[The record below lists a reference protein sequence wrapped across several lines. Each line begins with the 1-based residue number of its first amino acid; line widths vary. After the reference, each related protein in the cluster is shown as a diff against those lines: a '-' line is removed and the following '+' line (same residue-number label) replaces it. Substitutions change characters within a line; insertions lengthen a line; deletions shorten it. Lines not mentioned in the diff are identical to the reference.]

1 MNLRNDEPSDEAP
14 SEADARAEP
23 KGLRNLRLPT
33 LEIQSNPGWPVQKPD
48 PFRKNRPHKQEG
60 GTDVAG
66 FRNPTETIPGHR
78 MRKDLGQH
86 FLIDGMVLESVLG
99 GADLK
104 AGQRVLEI
112 GPGPGNL
119 TERLSKAVG
128 PGGKVIAIEA
138 DKTLTAALQG
148 KWPNVEVVEGDAV
161 QTDLASFGRFDRIV
175 ANLPYLISGP
185 ITVAFLDLLRD
196 PATRWGQA
204 VLMYQA
210 EFARRLLASAG
221 DDSYGRLSVHVA
233 RWAHTEWV
241 RDVHPEAFDPPPK
254 VDSMVVRLLPHATPP
269 FEVRD
274 EALWRAVV
282 DGSFQQ
288 RRKQMRNTI
297 PPAVAGLGVAR
308 DAALAALEAMDLAS
322 ERPEQVAPATFAQLA
337 NRLAE
342 ARRAD

>member
-1 MNLRNDEPSDEAP
+1 M
-14 SEADARAEP
+14 
-23 KGLRNLRLPT
+23 
-33 LEIQSNPGWPVQKPD
+33 QKPD

-60 GTDVAG
+60 GTEVSG

-86 FLIDGMVLESVLG
+86 FLRDDLVLQSVLG
-99 GADLK
+99 GADLRP
-104 AGQRVLEI
+104 GQRVLEV

-119 TERLSKAVG
+119 TARLGKAVG
-128 PGGKVIAIEA
+128 PKGAVVAIEA
-138 DKTLTAALQG
+138 DRTLAAALQG
-148 KWPNVEVVEGDAV
+148 KWPNVHVIEGDAV
-161 QTDLASFGRFDRIV
+161 QTDLAALGRFDRIV

-210 EFARRLLASAG
+210 EFAQRLLAQAG
-221 DDSYGRLSVHVA
+221 DGSYGRLSVHAA
-233 RWAHTEWV
+233 RWVATEWV

-254 VDSMVVRLLPHATPP
+254 VDSMVIRLLPHATPP

-274 EALWRAVV
+274 EAVWRAVV

-288 RRKQMRNTI
+288 RRKQMHNTV
-297 PPAVAGLGVAR
+297 PAAVAGLGVAKEM
-308 DAALAALEAMDLAS
+308 ALAALQAAGLSS
-322 ERPEQVAPATFAQLA
+322 ERPEQVAPATFAALA

-342 ARRAD
+342 ARRGA

>member
-1 MNLRNDEPSDEAP
+1 M
-14 SEADARAEP
+14 
-23 KGLRNLRLPT
+23 
-33 LEIQSNPGWPVQKPD
+33 QKPD

-86 FLIDGMVLESVLG
+86 FLRDEMVLQSVLG
-99 GADLK
+99 GADLRP
-104 AGQRVLEI
+104 GQRVLEV

-119 TERLSKAVG
+119 TARLSKAVG
-128 PGGKVIAIEA
+128 STGKVVAIEA
-138 DKTLTAALQG
+138 DPTLAAALQG
-148 KWPNVEVVEGDAV
+148 KWANVQVVEGDAV
-161 QTDLASFGRFDRIV
+161 QTNLAQFGAFDRIV

-210 EFARRLLASAG
+210 EFAQRLLAHAG
-221 DDSYGRLSVHVA
+221 DGSYGRLSVHAA
-233 RWAHTEWV
+233 RWVAAEWV

-254 VDSMVVRLLPHATPP
+254 VDSMVIRLLPHATPP
-269 FEVRD
+269 FEVKD
-274 EALWRAVV
+274 EAVWRAVV

-288 RRKQMRNTI
+288 RRKQMRNTV
-297 PPAVAGLGVAR
+297 PGAVAGLGVPA
-308 DAALAALEAMDLAS
+308 DAALAALEADGLSS
-322 ERPEQVAPATFAQLA
+322 ERPEQVAPARFGPPPKPSGV
-337 NRLAE
+337 RFGPKK
-342 ARRAD
+342 

>member
-1 MNLRNDEPSDEAP
+1 VKAHDPTRSD
-14 SEADARAEP
+14 
-23 KGLRNLRLPT
+23 
-33 LEIQSNPGWPVQKPD
+33 
-48 PFRKNRPHKQEG
+48 RPHKQVG

-66 FRNPTETIPGHR
+66 FRNPTDTIPGHR
-78 MRKDLGQH
+78 HRKDLGQH
-86 FLIDGMVLESVLG
+86 FLRDGMVLQSVVG

-104 AGQRVLEI
+104 PGQRVLEV

-128 PGGKVIAIEA
+128 PKGKVIAIEA
-138 DKTLTAALQG
+138 DTDLASALHG
-148 KWPNVEVVEGDAV
+148 KWANVEVVTGDAV

-185 ITVAFLDLLRD
+185 ITVAFVDLLRD
-196 PATRWGQA
+196 PKTRWGQA

-210 EFARRLLASAG
+210 EFAQRLLAHAG
-221 DDSYGRLSVHVA
+221 DGSYGRLSVHVA
-233 RWAHTEWV
+233 RWAATEWV

-254 VDSMVVRLLPHATPP
+254 VDSMVVRIVPHASAP
-269 FEVRD
+269 FEVKD

-288 RRKQMRNTI
+288 RRKQMRNTV
-297 PPAVAGLGVAR
+297 PPAVAGLGVAKE
-308 DAALAALEAMDLAS
+308 AALAALDALALAS
-322 ERPEQVAPATFAQLA
+322 ERPEQVAPAAFADLA

-342 ARRAD
+342 ARVAG